1 MAKPEKSN
9 PDPYGNLGAVA
20 DASWAEKWMRFS
32 LADRD
37 RHLASVAHWGPLDL
51 VQMEHLIQGLLPPF
65 NTWLAESTCMT
76 EFMPMITRLRQDIE
90 RRAFPQAPTPNE
102 FAAWC
107 DQMGVALPEPLVQ
120 GLQNLAMA
128 SPAQP
133 VPQSTIA
140 IIIPA
145 WVPNS
150 LFGCKPTRRKKKP
163 RGRPSTGQ
171 ANCGVL
177 IQEGQRI
184 LMDAA
189 RAGQK
194 MTIREVAKALQ
205 ELPCGQDMSTENIER
220 RIKGKLPIAQA
231 RATAGKHALKSRVQ
245 PS

>member
-1 MAKPEKSN
+1 
-9 PDPYGNLGAVA
+9 
-20 DASWAEKWMRFS
+20 MRFS
-32 LADRD
+32 PEDRD
-37 RHLASVAHWGPLDL
+37 RHLASVAHWGPLGIT
-51 VQMEHLIQGLLPPF
+51 QMEHLIQGLLPPH
-65 NTWLAESTCMT
+65 NTWLAEDTCMT
-76 EFMPMITRLRQDIE
+76 EFEPMIARLRQDIE

-120 GLQNLAMA
+120 ELKNVAMA
-128 SPAQP
+128 PPAQP

-140 IIIPA
+140 IVIPA

-150 LFGCKPTRRKKKP
+150 LFGGQPTRPKKKP

-177 IQEGQRI
+177 IKEGQRI

-205 ELPCGQDMSTENIER
+205 EIACGQGMSTANIER
-220 RIKGKLPIAQA
+220 RMKGQLPTDQA
-231 RATAGKHALKSRVQ
+231 KATAGKHAQKNCVQ